1 MKLLNKT
8 KMIFQESTMDKDGN
22 IKSINLEPNKVVEVD
37 EKLAKKWLKFNGIV
51 EYVEPKE
58 AKAVEYEL
66 KAEIEK
72 LKAENAK
79 LKTTKKTT
87 KAKK

>member
-1 MKLLNKT
+1 
-8 KMIFQESTMDKDGN
+8 MIFQESNIDNDGN
-22 IKSINLEPNKVVEVD
+22 IKFINFEPNKVVEVS
-37 EKLAKKWLKFNGIV
+37 EEIAKKWLKFDGIV
-51 EYVEPKE
+51 EYVEPKDAKE
-58 AKAVEYEL
+58 AEDKL

-79 LKTTKKTT
+79 LKETKPAKS